1 MSPTFY
7 VHTSMQRTWNDAF
20 KLCAHPEAAQGLLVR
35 CDDVLRT
42 ARVLQPGVLGADAGV
57 IETGTDGVR
66 LDDLTCARLQDVR
79 ADTVE
84 HAGDALAKRGGVV
97 ITIKACKGMENE
109 RGLAHE

>member
-1 MSPTFY
+1 MLAFATSFSGPLSTRFSPKY
-7 VHTSMQRTWNDAF
+7 V
-20 KLCAHPEAAQGLLVR
+20 LLAAQGLLVR
-35 CDDVLRT
+35 RDDVLRT

-57 IETGTDGVR
+57 IEAGTDGVR

-84 HAGDALAKRGGVV
+84 HAGDALAKRSGVV

-109 RGLAHE
+109 RGLTHE